1 MQHRVTS
8 AAPVSSS
15 RCGYRARV
23 SLKAACIFAS
33 FVLLPLPVSVVCV
46 CVGVVV
52 TVRRCCCPTRSTA
65 ASIRGGL
72 FFFSSS
78 SRVCQGH
85 AALLRVVS
93 VAKLTS
99 VSHFQLLPSCLVYL
113 RARFP
118 ACPAPPAAR
127 LMRVS
132 CVFCVC
138 ATVKPLH
145 EGKLSG
151 AIYDKC
157 QAACVCLCCW
167 MRFLFIS
174 ADSGFNINF
183 FFMFYLSRHQFGS
196 RVRWQREVGR

>member
-46 CVGVVV
+46 C
-52 TVRRCCCPTRSTA
+52 RCCGNCAALLLPDPQHRSLHPWWA
-65 ASIRGGL
+65 
-72 FFFSSS
+72 FFFFSS

-167 MRFLFIS
+167 MRFLLIS
-174 ADSGFNINF
+174 ADSGFNLNF

>member
-46 CVGVVV
+46 C
-52 TVRRCCCPTRSTA
+52 RCCGNCAALLLPDPQHRSLHPWWA
-65 ASIRGGL
+65 
-72 FFFSSS
+72 FFFFSS

-118 ACPAPPAAR
+118 RLSRTSRSPADEGFVR
-127 LMRVS
+127 FLRVRNS
-132 CVFCVC
+132 QTAPRREAVRGDLRQVSGCVCVFVLLD
-138 ATVKPLH
+138 AISLH
-145 EGKLSG
+145 FCG
-151 AIYDKC
+151 
-157 QAACVCLCCW
+157 
-167 MRFLFIS
+167 
-174 ADSGFNINF
+174 
-183 FFMFYLSRHQFGS
+183 
-196 RVRWQREVGR
+196 